1 MAWNVR
7 GVCRLLLSA
16 ALTAGAAVAAGVNL
30 DQCANGGIGTP
41 RLPCTGA
48 QWQNGNLNANN
59 SQYAEGYAT
68 SFRAQLDLPAAGA
81 YTITVSYQTTKAGQH
96 AYDYLQSWDGN
107 PNTGDPC
114 SGIAGC
120 TGLVATSAQIPT
132 DPVVGLAG

>member
-81 YTITVSYQTTKAGQH
+81 YTSPLAIVGVANLAKFGSVSPGFMPLFQISLARLEASYACSTAGTVGSK
-96 AYDYLQSWDGN
+96 
-107 PNTGDPC
+107 
-114 SGIAGC
+114 
-120 TGLVATSAQIPT
+120 
-132 DPVVGLAG
+132 